1 MAAAFHLLQQ
11 IYEIHELY
19 YAVRSAERDKVAL
32 LRQKA
37 LNLFSVCNSIF
48 VDVAYFISF

>member
-19 YAVRSAERDKVAL
+19 YAVRSAERDKVTL
-32 LRQKA
+32 LKQKA
-37 LNLFSVCNSIF
+37 LNIFSVRKSDNC
-48 VDVAYFISF
+48 